1 MTEVRAI
8 LHWKYEKNGDPL
20 MDVSSL
26 LLPFMDIGSYTIE
39 EPVDFVYSSKC

>member
-1 MTEVRAI
+1 MTEVCGI

-26 LLPFMDIGSYTIE
+26 LLPFMDIGSYDVE
-39 EPVDFVYSSKC
+39 GPVQLVYTGKY